1 VVARLDAPGKIALL
15 PSPPPCIRCASG
27 GLLTAFGQRSE
38 RAGVIAML
46 ATTEVLK
53 ILAAYDTNAAASL
66 LRFDGPQTIA
76 EQLQSSKAGCACSH
90 A

>member
-1 VVARLDAPGKIALL
+1 
-15 PSPPPCIRCASG
+15 
-27 GLLTAFGQRSE
+27 
-38 RAGVIAML
+38 ML

-53 ILAAYDTNAAASL
+53 ILAAYDNAAASL

-76 EQLQSSKAGCACSH
+76 EPLQSSKTGCACSH

>member
-1 VVARLDAPGKIALL
+1 
-15 PSPPPCIRCASG
+15 
-27 GLLTAFGQRSE
+27 
-38 RAGVIAML
+38 
-46 ATTEVLK
+46 VLK

-76 EQLQSSKAGCACSH
+76 EPLQSSKAGCACSH